1 MKIKNAL
8 NAKGKEVIIKHF
20 EPHQRSL
27 ELSNMTHTIGKVGTV
42 TEVLQQGDKVKLKV
56 RFPDTYWWYY
66 HDVVKFKK

>member
-1 MKIKNAL
+1 MKVKNAI

-27 ELSNMTHTIGKVGTV
+27 ELYSMTNTIGKVGKV
-42 TEVLQQGDKVKLKV
+42 EEVLQHGEKVKLKV

-66 HDVVKFKK
+66 NDVVKFKK